1 MASAPLVWR
10 EEMMDVKQILSFI
23 KIEHTLFSLPFV
35 FIGALMAQEQG
46 FNVTAIDLVWILI
59 AAIGARGLAMG
70 LNRIIDRNIDA
81 ENPRTAGR
89 HLAAGTMSLNT
100 AYLLCAVFLAMLLLG
115 AWQLNTVAL
124 MMAWLP
130 VLAFV
135 IYPYMKRFTWGCHFW
150 LGLCLALAPA
160 GAWVGITGSELGWG
174 AITEV
179 SWWYPE
185 LLLVSA
191 GVMLWIASF
200 DLGYALMDMKS
211 DQENGIHSFPATFG
225 EKRTM
230 QTMTLLTPIWGGL
243 FFSLGLA
250 SILVVAM
257 VLGTIFL
264 ASRAH
269 ESFQSWWF
277 RCHVATGWILLLGMQ
292 LS

>member
-1 MASAPLVWR
+1 
-10 EEMMDVKQILSFI
+10 
-23 KIEHTLFSLPFV
+23 LPFV

-46 FNVTAIDLVWILI
+46 FTVTVFDLVWILI

-70 LNRIIDRNIDA
+70 LNRIIDRDIDA

-89 HLAAGTMSLNT
+89 HLATGTMSLNT
-100 AYLLCAVFLAMLLLG
+100 AYLLCTVFLAMLLLG

-130 VLAFV
+130 VLTFV

-160 GAWVGITGSELGWG
+160 GAWVGITGSELGWA

-211 DQENGIHSFPATFG
+211 DRENGIHSFPAAFG

-243 FFSLGLA
+243 FFSLGFA
-250 SILVVAM
+250 TILVAVM
-257 VLGTIFL
+257 VLATIFL
-264 ASRAH
+264 ASRGH
-269 ESFQSWWF
+269 ESFQAWWF

>member
-1 MASAPLVWR
+1 MASASLVWR

>member
-1 MASAPLVWR
+1 
-10 EEMMDVKQILSFI
+10 MDFKQILSFI

-46 FNVTAIDLVWILI
+46 FTVTVFDLVWILI

-70 LNRIIDRNIDA
+70 LNRIIDRDIDA

-89 HLAAGTMSLNT
+89 HLATGTMSLNT
-100 AYLLCAVFLAMLLLG
+100 AYLLCTLFLAMLLLG

-130 VLAFV
+130 VLTFV

-160 GAWVGITGSELGWG
+160 GAWVGITGSELGWA

-211 DQENGIHSFPATFG
+211 DRENGIHSFPAAFG

-243 FFSLGLA
+243 FFSLGFA
-250 SILVVAM
+250 SILVAVM
-257 VLGTIFL
+257 VLATIFL
-264 ASRAH
+264 ASRGH
-269 ESFQSWWF
+269 ESFQAWWF

>member
-1 MASAPLVWR
+1 
-10 EEMMDVKQILSFI
+10 MMDVKQILSFI